1 MGTLMKMRINVHRID
16 QKLELP
22 VHQTDGSCGFDFIAR
37 ERTEIPAHGVG
48 FVPGNLIVEVPES
61 HALLILPRSS
71 LFRKKS
77 LLIPNAPG
85 LIDCDYCGPEDEIKI
100 QVLNMSGETVIVERG
115 ERIAQGL
122 FVKADQAEWIES
134 GKPERKSRGGFGSTG
149 HA

>member
-1 MGTLMKMRINVHRID
+1 MKVNVHRID
-16 QKLELP
+16 KDLELP
-22 VHQTDGSCGFDFIAR
+22 LHHTEGSCAFDFIAR
-37 ERTEIPAHGVG
+37 ETVEVPAHGVG
-48 FVPGNLIVEVPES
+48 FVPGNLIVEVPNS

-100 QVLNMSGETVIVERG
+100 QVLNMSGESVIVERG

-122 FVKADQAEWIES
+122 FVKMDQVQWNETA
-134 GKPERKSRGGFGSTG
+134 KPTRDSRGGFGSTG
-149 HA
+149 N

>member
-1 MGTLMKMRINVHRID
+1 MKVNIHRID
-16 QKLELP
+16 KTLP
-22 VHQTDGSCGFDFIAR
+22 LPLHHTKGSCAFDFIAR
-37 ERTEIPAHGVG
+37 ENISVPAHGIG

-61 HALLILPRSS
+61 HSLLILPRSS

-100 QVLNMSGETVIVERG
+100 QVLNMSGEAVVVERG

-122 FVKADQAEWIES
+122 FVKSDQVEWTEID
-134 GKPERKSRGGFGSTG
+134 KPDRDSRGGFGSTG

>member
-1 MGTLMKMRINVHRID
+1 MKVNVHRID
-16 QKLELP
+16 KALP
-22 VHQTDGSCGFDFIAR
+22 LPLHQTEGSCAFDFIAR
-37 ERTEIPAHGVG
+37 ETTEIKSHGVG
-48 FVPGNLIVEVPES
+48 LVPGNLIVEVPES

-100 QVLNMSGETVIVERG
+100 QVLNMSGETVIVEKG

-122 FVKADQAEWIES
+122 FVKADQANWVET
-134 GKPERKSRGGFGSTG
+134 GKPTRDSRGGFGSTG
-149 HA
+149 HS